1 MAFYDTVESI
11 KQALDGYS
19 EDESRLL
26 AVYEQAAADNQNRLN
41 QAKTSL
47 ENDYRNERNRA
58 YSDIARDERNVMA
71 FLAERGLGF
80 SGEAAQAKL
89 NSNVMLNNRYSQL
102 ASDKSTK
109 VRELENDYA
118 DKNQTLSLD
127 YINKLSAL
135 NSDKNNLSLNLA
147 ELEQKNE
154 QSEADRAWE
163 KERFESQQ
171 KADAEALA
179 QKKAQSAAELAW
191 EKEKLESQLKADAEA
206 LAQKNAQSAAEIAW
220 EKEKLESQLKADA
233 EALDKKLQAEREM
246 QNAELYAKYYYETQS
261 GSSSGNTDTGS
272 NGSGEID
279 GTLDDFMNGYMPDI
293 KPKDLAKLMVNNA
306 TDGNFINDAK
316 GEYLINKYL
325 VDMIDSYR
333 IDEDYLTELVF
344 MLKAYGYKENDIGT
358 MRKNV
363 ITYEAKEYY
372 DVRYRSY
379 FDRYLQSGIDEA
391 SARSNAKTAAK
402 FDRFEFIRQNTSTYK
417 DFYDVCVA
425 NGIPESDINS
435 YASRYVWSDQGSGS
449 DKASSGAVNA
459 VGTRVNMLF

>member
-1 MAFYDTVESI
+1 MAMASAGFTAFVSKQEKKKGAEDLAFYDTVESI

-26 AVYEQAAADNQNRLN
+26 AVYAQAAADNQNRLT
-41 QAKTSL
+41 QAKNTL
-47 ENDYRNERNRA
+47 ETDYRNERNRA

-135 NSDKNNLSLNLA
+135 NNDKNNLSLNLA

-171 KADAEALA
+171 K
-179 QKKAQSAAELAW
+179 S
-191 EKEKLESQLKADAEA
+191 DAEA
-206 LAQKNAQSAAEIAW
+206 LAQKNAQSEADRAW

-272 NGSGEID
+272 NGSSEID

-344 MLKAYGYKENDIGT
+344 MLKAYGYKESDIGT

-425 NGIPESDINS
+425 NGIPDSDINS
-435 YASRYVWSDQGSGS
+435 YASRYVWSDKNAGS